1 MLRRN
6 PNPAPEC
13 LAMTV
18 ADQHWHVANRRYQRD
33 LAEAL
38 VAGLGFDAA
47 LETCRQN
54 AWEGALGVL
63 LARKMPPYLP
73 RVGSQGGR
81 HEYRDE

>member
-1 MLRRN
+1 
-6 PNPAPEC
+6 
-13 LAMTV
+13 MTV
-18 ADQHWHVANRRYQRD
+18 ADRRWYVANRRYQRD

-63 LARKMPPYLP
+63 LARKMPP
-73 RVGSQGGR
+73 
-81 HEYRDE
+81 

>member
-1 MLRRN
+1 MS
-6 PNPAPEC
+6 
-13 LAMTV
+13 V
-18 ADQHWHVANRRYQRD
+18 ADQRWHVANRHYQRD

-73 RVGSQGGR
+73 KDGSQGGR
-81 HEYRDE
+81 HEYHDE